1 MDDLGK
7 LVLRL
12 SVGGMLLT
20 HGISKAQNFSG
31 TLEFLQGTAE
41 QAGVLANLGLPAFM
55 AYGVFLGELIAPAL
69 LILGVLP
76 RLSSL
81 AIMATMV
88 VAILSHTTG
97 ENGTALFSLGGY
109 GGWSFELQG
118 LYLFGALAIF
128 IMGSGAI
135 SLYKK
140 F

>member
-1 MDDLGK
+1 MMDDLGK

-20 HGISKAQNFSG
+20 HGIHKIQTFDS
-31 TLEFLQGTAE
+31 TLAWIQSVVA
-41 QAGVLANLGLPAFM
+41 ALGLPAFM
-55 AYGVFLGELIAPAL
+55 AYGVFLGEVAAPAL

-128 IMGSGAI
+128 IMGSGKIA
-135 SLYKK
+135 LYRK

>member
-12 SVGGMLLT
+12 NIGGLMLL
-20 HGISKAQNFSG
+20 HGISKIQNFEG
-31 TLEFLQGTAE
+31 TLQWLS
-41 QAGVLANLGLPAFM
+41 GVMASLSLPAFM
-55 AYGVFLGELIAPAL
+55 AYGVFLGEVIAPVL
-69 LILGVLP
+69 LILGILP

-81 AIMATMV
+81 AIIATMAM
-88 VAILSHTTG
+88 AILSHTTG
-97 ENGTALFSLGGY
+97 ENATPLFSLGGY

-118 LYLFGALAIF
+118 LYLFGALAIL
-128 IMGSGAI
+128 IMGSGKI

>member
-12 SVGGMLLT
+12 NIGGLMLL
-20 HGISKAQNFSG
+20 HGISKIQNFEGTIQWLSG
-31 TLEFLQGTAE
+31 VMTSLS
-41 QAGVLANLGLPAFM
+41 LPTFM
-55 AYGVFLGELIAPAL
+55 AYGVFLGEVIAPAL

-81 AIMATMV
+81 AIIATMAM
-88 VAILSHTTG
+88 AILSHTTG
-97 ENGTALFSLGGY
+97 ENAVPLFSLGGY

-118 LYLFGALAIF
+118 LYLFGALAIL
-128 IMGSGAI
+128 IMGSGKF
-135 SLYKK
+135 SLYKR

>member
-1 MDDLGK
+1 MDNLGK

-20 HGISKAQNFSG
+20 HGISKIQTFES
-31 TLEFLQGTAE
+31 TLAWIQGVVSA
-41 QAGVLANLGLPAFM
+41 LGLPEFM
-55 AYGVFLGELIAPAL
+55 AYGVFLGEVVAPVL

-81 AIMATMV
+81 AIMATMS
-88 VAILSHTTG
+88 VAILSHTIG
-97 ENGTALFSLGGY
+97 ENGKALFSLGDF
-109 GGWSFELQG
+109 GGWNYELQG

-128 IMGSGAI
+128 IMGSGKIA
-135 SLYKK
+135 LYRK

>member
-12 SVGGMLLT
+12 NIGGLMLL
-20 HGISKAQNFSG
+20 HGISKIQNFEG
-31 TLEFLQGTAE
+31 TLQWLS
-41 QAGVLANLGLPAFM
+41 GVMVSLSLPAFM
-55 AYGVFLGELIAPAL
+55 AYGVFLGEVIAPVL
-69 LILGVLP
+69 LILGILP

-81 AIMATMV
+81 AIIATMAM
-88 VAILSHTTG
+88 AILSHTTG
-97 ENGTALFSLGGY
+97 ENATPLFSLGGY

-118 LYLFGALAIF
+118 LYLFGALAIL
-128 IMGSGAI
+128 IMGSGKI